1 MVLAAALWAAVP
13 ASAAFLAVVA
23 ASASFTAYTVP
34 TPSNVRCNG
43 LGLLRGTIDWSA
55 VTPPSGAT
63 VSYDVTQPDGRVV
76 NSTLTRYTLPAVS
89 LIGTYRVQTRLS
101 AGGWRS
107 APASMVVTNVAGIYI
122 CG

>member
-1 MVLAAALWAAVP
+1 M
-13 ASAAFLAVVA
+13 
-23 ASASFTAYTVP
+23 P
-34 TPSNVRCNG
+34 TPPNVRCNG
-43 LGLLRGTIDWSA
+43 LGLLRGSIDWNP

-76 NSTLTRYTLPAVS
+76 NSTATRYTLPAVS

-107 APASMVVTNVAGIYI
+107 APAAVVVTNVAGVYI